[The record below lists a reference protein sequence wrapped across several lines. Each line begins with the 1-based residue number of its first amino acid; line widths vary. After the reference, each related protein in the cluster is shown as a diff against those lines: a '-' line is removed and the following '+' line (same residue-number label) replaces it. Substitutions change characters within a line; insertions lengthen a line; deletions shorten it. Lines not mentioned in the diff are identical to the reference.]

1 MYLDIS
7 SIGSA
12 CGKNPFEPREL
23 TMLIILCKHFKE
35 IYKQMLVNNGNVI
48 FLERKAKVFDE
59 KLKDIYKEHKK
70 EITDKKTANVV
81 KCAVL
86 EELKKEKGISEND
99 IKYATMQLDSD
110 IKKDCGNNN
119 ENCVIVKKGYTKGN
133 NKLIEYNYDGIKLR
147 GFHDATDE
155 NNLIEIKTR
164 MRLANVRKNEYD
176 LYQIFGYMLTMD
188 IYRGKIVQYFEDKIF
203 DSDVENDKEYGIIDL
218 SKQYWVDKYK
228 KFKAELLCFFNE
240 LNSYNDVNV
249 YNINNVIKE
258 NIVIAHVNT
267 CGRYCNVNP
276 RYEKLF
282 KVLS

>member
-1 MYLDIS
+1 
-7 SIGSA
+7 
-12 CGKNPFEPREL
+12 
-23 TMLIILCKHFKE
+23 
-35 IYKQMLVNNGNVI
+35 MLVNNGNVI